1 MAQLVARGALRVDDK
16 FVHESIIGSIFR
28 GRIESLATV
37 GDYDAI
43 IPSVAG
49 QAWITGHNTI
59 FLDDRDP
66 FVKGF
71 SVL

>member
-1 MAQLVARGALRVDDK
+1 MKVGDE
-16 FVHESIIGSIFR
+16 FVHESIIGSLFH
-28 GRIESLATV
+28 GRVEEATTV
-37 GDYDAI
+37 GDYAAI
-43 IPSVAG
+43 VPSIAG
-49 QAWITGHNTI
+49 QAWVTGHNTI